1 MEIVDELLEL
11 YTGRNMY
18 FAFYRK
24 FGKKLILKY
33 HLYDK
38 YFVEYHAV
46 PGSRV
51 IIHYS
56 LDGTSYK
63 EEELS
68 EVYDGIFV
76 KQFILFFG
84 ETLQYYMTESS
95 EGEQKVT
102 ESNCISNQ
110 NITENGGGGRYE
122 KLNEMLLH
130 DTLEEKD
137 VLRREMKNYY
147 GMKRVTEE
155 AFKLL

>member
-1 MEIVDELLEL
+1 
-11 YTGRNMY
+11 
-18 FAFYRK
+18 
-24 FGKKLILKY
+24 
-33 HLYDK
+33 
-38 YFVEYHAV
+38 
-46 PGSRV
+46 
-51 IIHYS
+51 
-56 LDGTSYK
+56 
-63 EEELS
+63 
-68 EVYDGIFV
+68 
-76 KQFILFFG
+76 
-84 ETLQYYMTESS
+84 MTESS